1 MPTPS
6 HTHDLHRSDA
16 KTTPAADVT
25 EADVVV
31 IGGGPVG
38 ENVAARA
45 VRGGLSAVIV
55 EAELLGGECSYWAC
69 MPSKALIR
77 PTQALAAARRL
88 PGAREAVTG
97 SVDAAAVLARRDS
110 FTSGWDD
117 GGQVEWAVGADIT
130 VVRGHGRVAG
140 EKRVEVTAPDG
151 TTTTI
156 AARRAV
162 VVATGSTP
170 SLPPVEGLRDT
181 PHWGSREATSA
192 ARVPASLVVLG
203 AGVVGCELA
212 QAFARL
218 GSTVTL
224 VASSTLLSKN
234 EPRAGELVA
243 DALREEGVDVRLHT
257 RAVSVSRESS
267 DEDDDGD
274 GPVTLVLADGTAL
287 VADEL
292 LVATGR
298 RPAVGD
304 VGLDTVGLP
313 TDAAL
318 AVDTTGA
325 ATGLAQGSALDQGGQ
340 PWLYAAGDVTGDAP
354 LTHMGKYVARAV
366 GDVIAARARGEQV
379 HDGAWGAHATTAQQ
393 QAVTQVTFTDPEVT
407 SVGLTAAQAERAGL
421 RTRVVDLDI
430 AVAGSALHADG
441 YTGWARMVVDEDR
454 RVVVGVTFV
463 GPDTAELLHSAT
475 VAVVGE
481 VPLERLWHAVPAY
494 PTISEVWLRLLEAY
508 GL

>member
-1 MPTPS
+1 MALPS
-6 HTHDLHRSDA
+6 HTTDSSVTHPSSEG
-16 KTTPAADVT
+16 TTPAAGVT
-25 EADVVV
+25 EVDVVV

-38 ENVAARA
+38 ENAAARA
-45 VRGGLSAVIV
+45 VRGGLSAALV
-55 EAELLGGECSYWAC
+55 ESELVGGECSYWAC

-88 PGAREAVTG
+88 PGAKEAVTG
-97 SVDAAAVLARRDS
+97 DVDAAAVLARRDS

-117 GGQVEWAVGADIT
+117 AGQVQWATGADIT

-140 EKRVEVTAPDG
+140 ERRVEVTAADG
-151 TTTTI
+151 STTTLS
-156 AARRAV
+156 ARRAV
-162 VVATGSTP
+162 VVATGSVP
-170 SLPPVEGLRDT
+170 VVPPVDGLRGEGAVSS
-181 PHWGSREATSA
+181 WGSREATSA
-192 ARVPASLVVLG
+192 KEVPASLVVLG

-218 GSTVTL
+218 GSRVTL
-224 VASSTLLSKN
+224 VASSTLLGKL
-234 EPRAGELVA
+234 EDRAGELVA
-243 DALREEGVDVRLHT
+243 DALVEDGVDVRKGT
-257 RAVSVSRESS
+257 RATRATRE
-267 DEDDDGD
+267 GTD
-274 GPVTLVLADGTAL
+274 GPVTLVLEDGSSIT
-287 VADEL
+287 ADEL

-298 RPAVGD
+298 RPATAD
-304 VGLDTVGLP
+304 VGLDSVGLP

-325 ATGLAQGSALDQGGQ
+325 ATGLDQGSG
-340 PWLYAAGDVTGDAP
+340 PWLYGAGDVTGDAP

-366 GDVIAARARGEQV
+366 GDVIAARAKGDAVR
-379 HDGAWGAHATTAQQ
+379 DGAWGAHATTAQQ
-393 QAVTQVTFTDPEVT
+393 RAVTQVVFTDPEVT
-407 SVGLTAAQAERAGL
+407 AVGLTAAQADDAGL

-454 RVVVGVTFV
+454 RVLVGVTFV

-481 VPLERLWHAVPAY
+481 VPLERLWHAVPSY
-494 PTISEVWLRLLEAY
+494 PTISEVWLRLLETY

>member
-1 MPTPS
+1 MHPS
-6 HTHDLHRSDA
+6 DQQ
-16 KTTPAADVT
+16 TTPAGEVT
-25 EADVVV
+25 ETDVVV

-45 VRGGLSAVIV
+45 VRGGLSAVVV
-55 EAELLGGECSYWAC
+55 ETELLGGECSYWAC

-97 SVDAAAVLARRDS
+97 EVDAAAVLARRDS

-117 GGQVEWAVGADIT
+117 GSQVEWAVGADIT
-130 VVRGHGRVAG
+130 VVRGHGRLAG
-140 EKRVEVTAPDG
+140 ERRVEVSAPAAGGSGDG
-151 TTTTI
+151 STTTI
-156 AARRAV
+156 TARRAV

-170 SLPPVEGLRDT
+170 ALPPVDGLRG
-181 PHWGSREATSA
+181 PSPVAHWGSREATSA
-192 ARVPASLVVLG
+192 TEVPASLLVLG

-218 GSTVTL
+218 GSRVTL
-224 VASSTLLSKN
+224 VASSTLLGKA
-234 EPRAGELVA
+234 EARAGELVA
-243 DALREEGVDVRLHT
+243 EALREDGVDVRLHARAASVT
-257 RAVSVSRESS
+257 R
-267 DEDDDGD
+267 DGD
-274 GPVTLVLADGTAL
+274 AGPVTLVLADGTAL
-287 VADEL
+287 TADEL

-298 RPAVGD
+298 RPATGD

-313 TDAAL
+313 TDAPL

-325 ATGLAQGSALDQGGQ
+325 ATGLDQGDQ
-340 PWLYAAGDVTGDAP
+340 PWLYGAGDVTGDAP
-354 LTHMGKYVARAV
+354 LTHMGKYAGRAV
-366 GDVIAARARGEQV
+366 GDVIAARAKGEPV
-379 HDGAWGAHATTAQQ
+379 RDGAWGAHATTAQQ
-393 QAVTQVTFTDPEVT
+393 RAVTQVTFTDPEVT
-407 SVGLTAAQAERAGL
+407 SVGLTAAAAEEAGL

-430 AVAGSALHADG
+430 AVAGSSLAADG

-463 GPDTAELLHSAT
+463 GQDTAELLHSAT

-481 VPLERLWHAVPAY
+481 VPLERLWHAVPSY

>member
-6 HTHDLHRSDA
+6 HSRDLHTPDER
-16 KTTPAADVT
+16 TTPAGEVG
-25 EADVVV
+25 EVDVVV

-45 VRGGLSAVIV
+45 VRGGLSAVLV

-77 PTQALAAARRL
+77 PTQALAAARRV
-88 PGAREAVTG
+88 PGAQQAVTG
-97 SVDAAAVLARRDS
+97 DVDVAAVLARRDS
-110 FTSGWDD
+110 FTSGYDD
-117 GGQVEWAVGADIT
+117 GSQVEWAVGADIA
-130 VVRGHGRVAG
+130 VVRGHGRLAG
-140 EKRVEVTAPDG
+140 ERRVEVTTADG
-151 TTTTI
+151 SVVPLV
-156 AARRAV
+156 ARRAV

-170 SLPPVEGLRDT
+170 SVPPVEGLADA

-192 ARVPASLVVLG
+192 AQVPASLVVLG

-218 GSTVTL
+218 GSRVTL
-224 VASSTLLSKN
+224 VASSTLLGKL
-234 EPRAGELVA
+234 EDRAGELVA
-243 DALREEGVDVRLHT
+243 DALAEDGVDVRRGA
-257 RAVSVSRESS
+257 RAARVSR
-267 DEDDDGD
+267 DGD
-274 GPVTLVLADGTAL
+274 SGPVTLVLEDGSEIT
-287 VADEL
+287 ADEL

-298 RPAVGD
+298 RPATAD
-304 VGLDTVGLP
+304 VGLDSVGLP

-325 ATGLAQGSALDQGGQ
+325 ATGLAQDAGDEGQ
-340 PWLYAAGDVTGDAP
+340 PWLYGAGDVTGDAP

-366 GDVIAARARGEQV
+366 GDVIAARAEGEAVQ
-379 HDGAWGAHATTAQQ
+379 DGAWGAHATTAQQ
-393 QAVTQVTFTDPEVT
+393 RAVTQVVFTDPEVCA
-407 SVGLTAAQAERAGL
+407 VGLTADQAGDAGL

-454 RVVVGVTFV
+454 RTVVGVTFV
-463 GPDTAELLHSAT
+463 GQDTAELLHSAT

-481 VPLERLWHAVPAY
+481 VPLERLWHAVPSY
-494 PTISEVWLRLLEAY
+494 PTTSEVWLRLLESY